1 MTHPC
6 YIKNVDWF
14 SWGWSKKNV
23 RLKKKLRFSIPTI
36 LNFCSRKLQ
45 GKKIQNSRLKK
56 TEWKVSPNLPM
67 YLPCS
72 ADLCKYEDLQ
82 WYLMSNLLGLFSS
95 LRSKANLSERGRKL
109 KSYKIETVCEMAPWH
124 NWQLSRQ
131 SLSLFCVQ
139 IDCSAHSSKIYN
151 NGSNNR
157 YPWKKETQL

>member
-1 MTHPC
+1 MGMKQKKWPTQKNWVESYSKFTHVTPM
-6 YIKNVDWF
+6 F
-14 SWGWSKKNV
+14 SGFVYK
-23 RLKKKLRFSIPTI
+23 
-36 LNFCSRKLQ
+36 
-45 GKKIQNSRLKK
+45 
-56 TEWKVSPNLPM
+56 
-67 YLPCS
+67 
-72 ADLCKYEDLQ
+72 DLQ

-95 LRSKANLSERGRKL
+95 LISKANLSERGRKL

-157 YPWKKETQL
+157 YPWKKRDPTVAKVKVPSLLSSLYTSPLYAQQQCASPTLY